1 MAATPKY
8 LTGDS
13 AGIKEFIDKFD
24 VSDFTLSLLL
34 SMISSLTKIHR
45 RSCSTAMVSRIILFS
60 PLELQVKSHTT
71 RCIMERRPCV
81 RRRP

>member
-24 VSDFTLSLLL
+24 VSDFTFF
-34 SMISSLTKIHR
+34 
-45 RSCSTAMVSRIILFS
+45 C
-60 PLELQVKSHTT
+60 LQTHV
-71 RCIMERRPCV
+71 
-81 RRRP
+81 